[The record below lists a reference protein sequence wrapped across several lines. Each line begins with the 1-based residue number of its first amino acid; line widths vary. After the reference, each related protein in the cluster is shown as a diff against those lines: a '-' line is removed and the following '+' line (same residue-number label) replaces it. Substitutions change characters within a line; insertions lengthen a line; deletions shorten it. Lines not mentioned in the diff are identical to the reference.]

1 MKSFAFLFLLAFSL
15 AACEN
20 RLLGSHQP
28 TSKEARSELAERG
41 IQYSLDS
48 FFESAKGEDITT
60 VRLFVYTG
68 IDLNARNNVGATVLM
83 YAAEGGN
90 VEVVRFLVENGANI
104 NANDDDSLTILMYAA
119 RGGSIEVVR
128 FLVENGAN
136 IHTKNNVGETVLMYA
151 AEGGSIEVVRFLVEN
166 GADIHAEAD
175 NGTTAVTVAAEG
187 GNVEVVS
194 FLGEVGEAVG
204 LTGEAVGEAG
214 ATVLCLL
221 TFFLV
226 CLYQRWVLAH
236 RHRAPSYIGAVN
248 RTPCSDGG
256 ESSCLG

>member
-104 NANDDDSLTILMYAA
+104 NARNNVGATVLMYAA
-119 RGGSIEVVR
+119 EGGNVEVVR

-136 IHTKNNVGETVLMYA
+136 INAKADNSATVVMLAAYGGNV
-151 AEGGSIEVVRFLVEN
+151 EVVRFLVEN
-166 GADIHAEAD
+166 GANINAKAD
-175 NGTTAVTVAAEG
+175 NSADHLNVCRPWWQHRGSALFG
-187 GNVEVVS
+187 GKWS
-194 FLGEVGEAVG
+194 Q
-204 LTGEAVGEAG
+204 
-214 ATVLCLL
+214 
-221 TFFLV
+221 
-226 CLYQRWVLAH
+226 Y
-236 RHRAPSYIGAVN
+236 
-248 RTPCSDGG
+248 PCQ
-256 ESSCLG
+256 E

>member
-1 MKSFAFLFLLAFSL
+1 MKYFAFLFLLAFSL

-104 NANDDDSLTILMYAA
+104 
-119 RGGSIEVVR
+119 
-128 FLVENGAN
+128 
-136 IHTKNNVGETVLMYA
+136 HTKNNVGATVLMYA

-226 CLYQRWVLAH
+226 CL
-236 RHRAPSYIGAVN
+236 
-248 RTPCSDGG
+248 
-256 ESSCLG
+256 

>member
-1 MKSFAFLFLLAFSL
+1 MKYFAFLFLLAFSL

-83 YAAEGGN
+83 YAAEGG
-90 VEVVRFLVENGANI
+90 
-104 NANDDDSLTILMYAA
+104 
-119 RGGSIEVVR
+119 
-128 FLVENGAN
+128 
-136 IHTKNNVGETVLMYA
+136 
-151 AEGGSIEVVRFLVEN
+151 SIEVVRFLVEN

-226 CLYQRWVLAH
+226 CL
-236 RHRAPSYIGAVN
+236 
-248 RTPCSDGG
+248 
-256 ESSCLG
+256 